1 MLDSY
6 FTHLKISAIVTK
18 IGWVDIAALCAVCWG
33 TIAGL
38 RKGLESEL
46 GKFTEVAAAGVV
58 SYHYYPAVS
67 GLLNT
72 KLSAPKGA
80 ADFFSFLGIAILC
93 ILALK
98 IFFNLAG
105 TVVTFKFMGAISRVG
120 GALAGAAR
128 CVLAFSL
135 MSALLLMIPMNFF
148 QNSYSAERSWSGPFF
163 AQTSV
168 KFYRW
173 VVHYLPVKLPE
184 ANLIKPA

>member
-18 IGWVDIAALCAVCWG
+18 IGWVDIAAFCAVCWG
-33 TIAGL
+33 TITGL

-46 GKFTEVAAAGVV
+46 GKFTEVAAAVIL
-58 SYHYYPAVS
+58 SYHYYPALSV
-67 GLLNT
+67 LLNT

-80 ADFFSFLGIAILC
+80 ADFFSFLGLAILS

-105 TVVTFKFMGAISRVG
+105 TVVSLKFMGAISRVG
-120 GALAGAAR
+120 GAVAGAAR

-135 MSALLLMIPMNFF
+135 MSALLLMVPIGFF
-148 QNSYSAERSWSGPFF
+148 RNSYSAERSWSGPFF

-168 KFYRW
+168 KFYRLF
-173 VVHYLPVKLPE
+173 VNHLPLKLPE
-184 ANLIKPA
+184 PGFLKPA